1 MTNSER
7 ISCPYCQDGKSKK
20 KRAYILTY
28 SHNNVIFKCHNCGE
42 SKPYAD
48 MLKEKDRHQWSIRTK
63 EHPQVTDTMRKQVE
77 ETYRSNSEDL
87 KKRFNANLN

>member
-1 MTNSER
+1 MMNSER
-7 ISCPYCQDGKSKK
+7 ISCPYCLDGKSKK

-48 MLKEKDRHQWSIRTK
+48 MLKEKDRPQWSIWTK